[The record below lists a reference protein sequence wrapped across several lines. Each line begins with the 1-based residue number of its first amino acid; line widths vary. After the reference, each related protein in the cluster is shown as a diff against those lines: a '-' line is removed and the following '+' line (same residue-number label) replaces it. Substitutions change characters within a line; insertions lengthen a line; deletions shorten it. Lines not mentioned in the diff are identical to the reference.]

1 VGWRRL
7 VKPVS
12 YHLGVYGATLHVATT
27 RKAMSALRRKYEL
40 AKPDSMGA
48 SYLAVDTKANNAIHL
63 IVWLDSD
70 AIDDGAEMVDL
81 VAHESVHTAAQLL
94 DHIGQATTTHDS
106 EALAYLTGWVAAR
119 IWETAA

>member
-1 VGWRRL
+1 MT
-7 VKPVS
+7 KPAS

-27 RKAMSALRRKYEL
+27 RKAMTALRRKYDL

-48 SYLAVDTKANNAIHL
+48 SYLTIDTKANNAIHL
-63 IVWLDSD
+63 IVWLDGD
-70 AIDDGAEMVDL
+70 AVDDDAERVDL
-81 VAHESVHTAAQLL
+81 IAHESVHTAAQLL

-119 IWETAA
+119 VWESAA